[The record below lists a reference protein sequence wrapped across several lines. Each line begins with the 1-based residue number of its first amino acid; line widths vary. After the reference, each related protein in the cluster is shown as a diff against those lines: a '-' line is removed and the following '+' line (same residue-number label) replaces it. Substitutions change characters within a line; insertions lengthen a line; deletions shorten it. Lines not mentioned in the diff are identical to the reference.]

1 MTILGQDG
9 IGRVVALAVGVAIG
23 LRALQV
29 ARNFNEQGGLYAIS
43 GGGTVIGLAVAVGF
57 VGALALWR
65 RNRSP
70 DGTGGPRLAA
80 LGAGM
85 ILGGLAGW
93 MVMRAS

>member
-1 MTILGQDG
+1 MTILGRDG

-29 ARNFNEQGGLYAIS
+29 ANVYFEKGSYYAIS
-43 GGGTVIGLAVAVGF
+43 GGGTVIGLVVAVGF

-70 DGTGGPRLAA
+70 DGTGGPRLVA
-80 LGAGM
+80 LAAGM
-85 ILGGLAGW
+85 ILGGFVGW
-93 MVMRAS
+93 IMFGAS

>member
-1 MTILGQDG
+1 MMLDRDW
-9 IGRVVALAVGVAIG
+9 IGRVGALAVGVAIG

-29 ARNFNEQGGLYAIS
+29 ANVYFEKGSYYAIS

-57 VGALALWR
+57 MGALALWR
-65 RNRSP
+65 HNRSP

-80 LGAGM
+80 IAGGM
-85 ILGGLAGW
+85 ILGGLVGW